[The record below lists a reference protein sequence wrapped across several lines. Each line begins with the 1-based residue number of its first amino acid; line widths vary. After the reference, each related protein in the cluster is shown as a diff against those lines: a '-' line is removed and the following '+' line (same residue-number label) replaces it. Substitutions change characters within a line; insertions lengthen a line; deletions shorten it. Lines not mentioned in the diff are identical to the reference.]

1 MTLETEQYIC
11 TIISCAGEARS
22 LCFEA
27 LQAAKK
33 GDFDKSEECM
43 KKAQETLL
51 QTHHIHSDIIQQE
64 ASGEKQEVSL
74 LLVHAED
81 HLMNTLLTKDLIKE
95 MIEMVKMIQQ
105 PTKGE

>member
-1 MTLETEQYIC
+1 MNLEMEQYIC

-22 LCFEA
+22 LCFEG

-43 KKAQETLL
+43 RQAQEALL
-51 QTHHIHSDIIQQE
+51 KTHHIHSDIIQQE
-64 ASGEKQEVSL
+64 ARGEKQEVSL

-95 MIEMVKMIQQ
+95 MIEMVKMMPQKA
-105 PTKGE
+105 KGE